1 MNLLRQVW
9 EIDLFGRSG
18 MIRFESSKEKKKTLN
33 IFILYFFQALTG
45 YATARS
51 GRVEFQF
58 TLGEVAFFVW
68 ILVTDIDDHL
78 KGFLMDATVTV
89 NLALITSGSKFS

>member
-1 MNLLRQVW
+1 LKVR
-9 EIDLFGRSG
+9 
-18 MIRFESSKEKKKTLN
+18 KKKKTLN